1 MPNKP
6 ITRHQNEGSQKAEA
20 KVTKALEIKNHA
32 HCQGATKV
40 PGKRINLTSGLNT
53 KEPPTKHLACSV
65 ALYNSSPIIPR
76 APAHRQGAT
85 KVPGKR
91 INLTSGLNTKEPP
104 TKHLACSVA
113 LYNSSP
119 IIPRVPAHFPLSSN
133 RY

>member
-6 ITRHQNEGSQKAEA
+6 ITRHQNEGSKKAEA

-65 ALYNSSPIIPR
+65 ALYNSSPIM
-76 APAHRQGAT
+76 
-85 KVPGKR
+85 
-91 INLTSGLNTKEPP
+91 
-104 TKHLACSVA
+104 
-113 LYNSSP
+113 
-119 IIPRVPAHFPLSSN
+119 PRVPAHFPLCRNMYWSKPRRQQTIAKTTCIRLKNTKSFLV
-133 RY
+133 RSR